1 MIATVDCGRCIT
13 IGDAVGHRRIGIQC
27 AGVHDWVDLVE
38 RTAACSVCRAIDVVP
53 QMLDELL
60 GFQDR
65 FTECVPA
72 AVPFP
77 ESAWVMVDGC
87 ALLVKVSEALALPAT

>member
-1 MIATVDCGRCIT
+1 MATAESVYSVPVFT
-13 IGDAVGHRRIGIQC
+13 
-27 AGVHDWVDLVE
+27 
-38 RTAACSVCRAIDVVP
+38 TALILLNEP
-53 QMLDELL
+53 QLAEYAARYTLYPEMPDELL

-77 ESAWVMVDGC
+77 ESACVVVDGC
-87 ALLVKVSEALALPAT
+87 ALLVKVSVALALPGT